1 MGRLY
6 DAFIEVG
13 PKFTGMGD
21 IKKQGSKAGQEYGK
35 ALADAAAKAA
45 AANVRKLGEALANA
59 RSKEA
64 DAAGKVR
71 VAEEK
76 LNEVRSNSKAKAS
89 QVAAAEE
96 ALAAAQRKSAKAS
109 DVASGAA
116 KSLDQARDKVSK
128 AAETTGKAG
137 GNRFTSGFRGALSKF
152 KPDQQGKQ
160 VMTRFG
166 VGLNGAIGSVVSKS
180 AGIFAAGFAA
190 VKVGGLAK
198 EAVNLEATFSQ
209 TMNTMAA
216 VAKVPA
222 DQIKTLSDLAIKMGA
237 DTTFSASE
245 AAGAML
251 ELAKG
256 GLSAATIQSGALEG
270 TLTLAA
276 AGGTDLATASTIA
289 SNALNTFGLQGKD
302 MASVAAALAGGA
314 NASSASVES
323 LGEALSQVGPGATTA
338 GLTLQDTVGVLSS
351 FDAAGIK
358 GSDAGTSL
366 KTMLTRLVPSTD
378 AAKSAMEQLGL
389 KFTDAN
395 GKFVPITNVAQQLK
409 DKLSGLSDEQKTAA
423 LSTIFGSDATR
434 AATVLMKEGATGLGK
449 YIAATK
455 DQGAAQDVATARMK
469 GTAGA
474 MESFKGSVETAK
486 LQLGLFLA
494 PAIQGGL
501 RALTKMLNGIAPAA
515 KRLGPTFATLKT
527 GIQAFGQAFKGEG
540 VTSDGFVGVMEHLG
554 VSARAVFGF
563 FKTEILPRLKEFGG
577 YIKTTVIPI
586 VGQLIQDKL
595 AKMGQMFGSIKN
607 AIQDNRP
614 ELEKL
619 GGVLLNIG
627 KFVIEKVAPAL
638 QMMNNNVFP
647 SVGRGASFVIR
658 TIGFL
663 IKAFDAI
670 QGAVTAAF
678 NGVKSAITTSLGAVG
693 TAVNAVKSAFSTAF
707 TAVTSVVTTV
717 VGAVSSAFTTAVGFV
732 KTKWGEIVAAVSGP
746 VNAVLGVL
754 DAVWSRISPI
764 LVLPF
769 YIAKKLISVAFNGI
783 LAGFTAAK
791 NWVVG
796 AFSAAWS
803 AVSGVLAGPLNY
815 AGAVIK
821 RSWALIVAAFNT
833 AKGWVTGAFA
843 SAWSAVKSVVA
854 GPLAQAKA
862 GLDRTWALVKAA
874 FNTAKNFATGAFAS
888 AWAGLKSII
897 TTPITLAKNALTTI
911 LGAAKGGVQWI
922 FKQAVSGISK
932 VWNGLQE
939 LAKKPIRFIIDTVLN
954 KGLIAGFNWIAGK
967 FDAPQIAPIPMPKG
981 FASGGFFD
989 GRLPGPPSSKDNLLG
1004 YAKGGAFG
1012 LAGGEM
1018 VVNAKD
1024 TKRTLPLLKHINDGG
1039 SVPGFADGGLIGT
1052 LKSGIS
1058 KGFNAAKDFGSDA
1071 LGFLK
1076 DPVKWFKDRFA
1087 GPLGRL
1093 GELGNSP
1100 VAQIASAVPRKLAD
1114 TIAGKAKSLLGLGGG
1129 GFNAS
1134 LAGVLSFVKSQVG
1147 KPYVWGGVGPG
1158 GYDCSGL
1165 VSAAINVALGKNPYS
1180 RVGATGSMPWGVM
1193 APGAGAFSIGW
1204 FKGNP
1209 GHTAATVNGTNIES
1223 SGGVGVHMGPGAR
1236 GANNSLFTNIAH
1248 LKGFAQGG
1256 RVGDDPFDLL
1266 SPRGKHYVGG
1276 DMAARLRAQL
1286 HELHMGHVGHQ
1297 AHVSHLNHLNHR
1309 APSNRGPKPI
1319 GVYDKGGRWPSGT
1332 IGVNTSGKTETVIP
1346 GDGQIELS
1354 DRSLQKLAGLLA
1366 GMSITLDGR
1375 RLDAAL
1381 SRSALG
1387 RGY

>member
-35 ALADAAAKAA
+35 ALADAAAQAA
-45 AANVRKLGEALANA
+45 KANVRKLGEALANA

-71 VAEEK
+71 VAETQLSEARK
-76 LNEVRSNSKAKAS
+76 KSGAAS
-89 QVAAAEE
+89 SQAVAAEE
-96 ALAAAQRKSAKAS
+96 RLASAQRKSAKAS
-109 DVASGAA
+109 DAASGAA
-116 KSLDQARDKVSK
+116 KSLDQARERVAK
-128 AAETTGKAG
+128 AAETTGKDG

-152 KPDQQGKQ
+152 KPDVQGKQ

-190 VKVGGLAK
+190 VKVGGVAK
-198 EAVNLEATFSQ
+198 DAVNLEATFSQ

-222 DQIKTLSDLAIKMGA
+222 DQIKNLSDLAIKLGA

-256 GLSAATIQSGALEG
+256 GLSAATIQSGALAG

-323 LGEALSQVGPGATTA
+323 LGEALGQVGPGATNA
-338 GLTLQDTVGVLSS
+338 GLSLQDTVGVLSS

-366 KTMLTRLVPSTD
+366 KTMLTRLVPQTK
-378 AAKSAMEQLGL
+378 ASANAMKDLGL

-395 GKFVPITNVAQQLK
+395 GKFLPITNVAQQLK
-409 DKLSGLSDEQKTAA
+409 DNLSGLSDEQKTTA

-434 AATVLMKEGATGLGK
+434 AATVLMKEGAAGIGK

-455 DQGAAQDVATARMK
+455 DQGAAQAVATARMK

-501 RALTKMLNGIAPAA
+501 SLLTKMLNGIGPAA
-515 KRLGPTFATLKT
+515 SKLGPTFSTLKT

-554 VSARAVFGF
+554 VAARAVFGF

-577 YIKTTVIPI
+577 YIKDTVIPI
-586 VGQLIQDKL
+586 VGQLVEDRLQ
-595 AKMGQMFGSIKN
+595 KMGQMFGSIKK
-607 AIQDNRP
+607 AIQDNGPQLREFGGALVSIGKFLIQNVLP
-614 ELEKL
+614 PLEKL
-619 GGVLLNIG
+619 
-627 KFVIEKVAPAL
+627 
-638 QMMNNNVFP
+638 QNNVFP
-647 SVGRGASFVIR
+647 AVGYGASALIYTIR
-658 TIGFL
+658 GL
-663 IKAFDAI
+663 VDAF
-670 QGAVTAAF
+670 
-678 NGVKSAITTSLGAVG
+678 
-693 TAVNAVKSAFSTAF
+693 NAVKGALSTAFNAVSGAISTAMSATSSAISTTINAVKGAFSTAF
-707 TAVTSVVTTV
+707 TAVS
-717 VGAVSSAFTTAVGFV
+717 GAVTAVIGAVTSAFTSAVGFIKSV
-732 KTKWGEIVAAVSGP
+732 WSSIVGVVSGP
-746 VNAVLGVL
+746 LNAAIGVL
-754 DAVWSRISPI
+754 QAIWSRIMPI

-769 YIAKKLISVAFNGI
+769 YIAKSVISTTFNGI
-783 LAGFTAAK
+783 AIIFTAAK
-791 NWVVG
+791 DWVVSKFSAVWAAVSGVLAGPVNLALGIIRRVWAGITTAFNAAKTWVTG

-803 AVSGVLAGPLNY
+803 AVKAVVSVPLSLAKSALDASWG
-815 AGAVIK
+815 GIK
-821 RSWALIVAAFNT
+821 GAFNAT
-833 AKGWVTGAFA
+833 KNFVTGAF
-843 SAWSAVKSVVA
+843 SKAWSA
-854 GPLAQAKA
+854 
-862 GLDRTWALVKAA
+862 
-874 FNTAKNFATGAFAS
+874 
-888 AWAGLKSII
+888 LKTII
-897 TTPITLAKNALTTI
+897 TTPISLAAKGLSII
-911 LGAAKGGVQWI
+911 LGAAKGGVQWV
-922 FKQAVSGISK
+922 FKQAVSGISTI
-932 VWNGLQE
+932 WNGLQT
-939 LAKKPIRFIIDTVLN
+939 LAKKPIKFILDTVLN

-967 FDAPQIAPIPMPKG
+967 FDAPKIAPIPLPKG
-981 FASGGFFD
+981 FAEGGFFD
-989 GRLPGPPSSKDNLLG
+989 GRLPGPPSAVDNLLG
-1004 YAKGGAFG
+1004 YSKGGAFG

-1024 TKRTLPLLKHINDGG
+1024 TARTLPLLKHINDGG
-1039 SVPGFADGGLIGT
+1039 SVAGFADGGLLGS
-1052 LKSGIS
+1052 LKNGIT
-1058 KGFNAAKDFGSDA
+1058 KGFNAAKEFGADA

-1129 GFNAS
+1129 VFNAS
-1134 LAGVLSFVKSQVG
+1134 LAGVLGFVKSQVG

-1165 VSAAINVALGKNPYS
+1165 VSAAINTALGRKPYS
-1180 RVGATGSMPWGVM
+1180 RLGSTESMPWGM
-1193 APGAGAFSIGW
+1193 MDPGPGAFSIGW

-1223 SGGVGVHMGPGAR
+1223 SGGRGVHMGPGAR
-1236 GANNSLFTNIAH
+1236 GAKDSLFTNIAH
-1248 LKGFAQGG
+1248 LKGFAHGG
-1256 RVGDDPFDLL
+1256 QFGDAPFDLL
-1266 SPRGKHYVGG
+1266 DPRGNRYVGKNF
-1276 DMAARLRAQL
+1276 AKQ
-1286 HELHMGHVGHQ
+1286 V
-1297 AHVSHLNHLNHR
+1297 
-1309 APSNRGPKPI
+1309 
-1319 GVYDKGGRWPSGT
+1319 GVYDNGGKWPSGT
-1332 IGVNTSGKTETVIP
+1332 LGVNTSGKTETVIP
-1346 GDGQIELS
+1346 GGGQLDLS
-1354 DRSLQKLAGLLA
+1354 DRSLQKLASILA
-1366 GMSITLDGR
+1366 GMSITLDGH
-1375 RLDAAL
+1375 RLDSAL